1 MAVEELLCLEVLQ
14 TDYTATLD
22 RRPAHTHT
30 HALEERHKDH
40 IKAAGAVPAVTLAPT
55 VCAHS
60 HRSVHTHTDNMYT
73 HSGVQTHVWREH
85 CCLFW
90 RGPLFSA

>member
-1 MAVEELLCLEVLQ
+1 MEELLCLEVLQ

-22 RRPAHTHT
+22 RRPAHTH
-30 HALEERHKDH
+30 ALEERHKDH
-40 IKAAGAVPAVTLAPT
+40 VKAAGAVPAVTQAPT

-60 HRSVHTHTDNMYT
+60 HRSVHTHSDKMYT
-73 HSGVQTHVWREH
+73 QSGVQTYMWWEH

-90 RGPLFSA
+90 WAPLFSA